1 MTLAIWKEASASLTV
16 RFNQVGEEAMGREGS
31 HEPRLIEYR
40 IQLTRWK
47 LRILNEP
54 GIPFVA
60 EEEKASLYG
69 RRGCGSSM
77 PPSR

>member
-1 MTLAIWKEASASLTV
+1 
-16 RFNQVGEEAMGREGS
+16 MGREGS

-69 RRGCGSSM
+69 RRGCGSSV